1 MAVLTATALTG
12 ITTRMADTAMSA
24 GSILQVVS
32 TSKTDTFSSTSS
44 TFTDV
49 TGMSVAITPGHADN
63 KILVLLQYNVA
74 GSGDYAQARLERT
87 VSSTE
92 TVINLGDADG
102 NRIRGLSYTYHS
114 SDAYNWYI
122 LNNQG
127 VHYLDSPNTTSEVTY
142 KLQVAMHNN
151 SSNVY
156 VNRSSADANSDGTV
170 RGTSNI
176 TVMEV
181 AV

>member
-1 MAVLTATALTG
+1 MAVLSATALTG
-12 ITTRMADTAMSA
+12 ITTRMSDSAMSA
-24 GSILQVVS
+24 GSILQVQS
-32 TSKTDTFSSTSS
+32 APKSDTFSSTSS

-49 TGMSVAITPGHADN
+49 TGMSVAITPSQDDS

-74 GSGDYAQARLERT
+74 ASGDYAQARMTRT

-127 VHYLDSPNTTSEVTY
+127 VHFLDDPQTTNPITY

-151 SSNVY
+151 SSSVY

-181 AV
+181 AF

>member
-1 MAVLTATALTG
+1 MAITLNGSTNAITPKTAVQP
-12 ITTRMADTAMSA
+12 A

-49 TGMSVAITPGHADN
+49 TGMSVAITPSSAN
-63 KILVLLQYNVA
+63 SKILVLLQYNVA
-74 GSGDYAQARLERT
+74 ASGDYAQARLERT

-102 NRIRGLSYTYHS
+102 NRIRGLSYTYHA
-114 SDAYNWYI
+114 SDGYNWYI
-122 LNNQG
+122 LNQQG
-127 VHYLDSPNTTSEVTY
+127 VHYLDSPSTTSEVTY

-176 TVMEV
+176 TAMEV
-181 AV
+181 AA

>member
-1 MAVLTATALTG
+1 MAISFNGSTNVITPKTAVQP
-12 ITTRMADTAMSA
+12 A

-32 TSKTDTFSSTSS
+32 TCKTDTFSSTSS

-49 TGMSVAITPGHADN
+49 TGMSVAITPSSAN
-63 KILVLLQYNVA
+63 SKILVLLQYNVA

-102 NRIRGLSYTYHS
+102 NRIRGLSYSYHS

-122 LNNQG
+122 LNQEG
-127 VHYLDSPNTTSEVTY
+127 VHYLDSPATTSAVTY
-142 KLQVAMHNN
+142 KLQIRMHNN

-156 VNRSSADANSDGTV
+156 VNRSSADSNTDSHL

-176 TVMEV
+176 TAMEV

>member
-1 MAVLTATALTG
+1 
-12 ITTRMADTAMSA
+12 DTAMSA

-32 TSKTDTFSSTSS
+32 AHKSDTFSSTSS

-49 TGMSVAITPGHADN
+49 TGMSVSITPSHADN
-63 KILVLLQYNVA
+63 KILVLLQYNTA
-74 GSGDYAQARLERT
+74 ASGDYVHSRLERT

-92 TVINLGDADG
+92 TVINLGDTDG
-102 NRIRGLSYTYHS
+102 NRIRGLGYSYHL
-114 SDAYNWYI
+114 SDGYNWYI
-122 LNNQG
+122 LSQQG
-127 VHYLDSPNTTSEVTY
+127 THYLDTPNTTNEVTY
-142 KLQVAMHNN
+142 KLQIRMHNN
-151 SSNVY
+151 SSSAY
-156 VNRSSADANSDGTV
+156 VNRSSADANSDSTV